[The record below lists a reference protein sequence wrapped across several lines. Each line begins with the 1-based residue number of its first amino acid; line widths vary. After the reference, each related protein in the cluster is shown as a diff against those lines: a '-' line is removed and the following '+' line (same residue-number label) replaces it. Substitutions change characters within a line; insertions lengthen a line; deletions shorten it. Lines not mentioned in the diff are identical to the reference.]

1 MEIESSIQ
9 DILYQLEERLLHP
22 EVRRSKED
30 LMTLLADDFVEFG
43 SSGRIFNKQQIV
55 EALIQS
61 HTEQM
66 ELKDFQAKILAPDVV
81 LTTFRVEKY
90 NEPREVMRN
99 SLRSSI
105 WKFIEGRWQMVFH
118 QGTPTM
124 VPSNVNQLKVN

>member
-43 SSGRIFNKQQIV
+43 SSGRIFNKQQIA

>member
-30 LMTLLADDFVEFG
+30 LMTLLADDFIEFG
-43 SSGRIFNKQQIV
+43 SSGSIFNKQQIV